1 MRPIFFPS
9 PDGKHNAVLEYRSE
23 IRFGPAYYSLMVDQ
37 NHFGERVFGN
47 SHLWSPD
54 SRFFAI
60 QEWETVDE
68 GQGPRTYLLLIDL
81 NTERECVLSSAE
93 KGFIR
98 PKKFESSKLI
108 YVKEYF
114 APRVTREFEIEF
126 LSLSRWKNLK

>member
-1 MRPIFFPS
+1 MRTIVSPS
-9 PDGKHNAVLEYRSE
+9 PDSKHNAVLEYRSE
-23 IRFGPAYYSLMVDQ
+23 IRFGPAYYSLLVDQ
-37 NHFGERVFGN
+37 IHFGERVFGK

-60 QEWETVDE
+60 QEWETVAE

-93 KGFIR
+93 KGFIS
-98 PKKFESSKLI
+98 PKKFESDKLI